1 LPKVIK
7 CALSPQSRSRL
18 GAGVTHGWGL

>member
-18 GAGVTHGWGL
+18 GAAVTRGWGL